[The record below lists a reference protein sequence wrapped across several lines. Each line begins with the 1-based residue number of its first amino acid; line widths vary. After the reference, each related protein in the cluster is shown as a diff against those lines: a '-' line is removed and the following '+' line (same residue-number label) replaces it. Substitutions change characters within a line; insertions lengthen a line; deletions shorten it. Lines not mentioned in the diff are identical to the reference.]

1 MLNVRSQSKLKD
13 KNSKIFEIDVILAY
27 ELFLNRKPESQ
38 EVITNHLRAK
48 NYKELVFNFIRSVEF
63 ISKNYNKSM
72 SVNLVEIGNYKVDV
86 FISNENL
93 HRCLEII
100 KLSWTHLGLTKPHF
114 SVLTNANYLPEK
126 FEINS
131 DSFWKSGDNEKI
143 MILDILKKYNIF
155 NFKELDFSEL
165 GCGVGRVTN
174 SVAREFKSI
183 HGYDISSNHIA
194 LAKNRSKELN
204 INNINFSVVA
214 ENPLEDYTK
223 TDIFYSRIVLQHN
236 PPPIIYILIGNMLKA
251 LKPGGFALFQV
262 PTFKIGYEFDISK
275 YLSKDHQ
282 LDMQMHF
289 IPQRYI
295 FDLVQNNQCKVLE
308 VREDNSIGMLGHA
321 ISNFFIVTKEK

>member
-13 KNSKIFEIDVILAY
+13 KNSKISEIDVILAY

-155 NFKELDFSEL
+155 NFKELDFS
-165 GCGVGRVTN
+165 
-174 SVAREFKSI
+174 
-183 HGYDISSNHIA
+183 
-194 LAKNRSKELN
+194 
-204 INNINFSVVA
+204 
-214 ENPLEDYTK
+214 
-223 TDIFYSRIVLQHN
+223 
-236 PPPIIYILIGNMLKA
+236 
-251 LKPGGFALFQV
+251 
-262 PTFKIGYEFDISK
+262 
-275 YLSKDHQ
+275 
-282 LDMQMHF
+282 
-289 IPQRYI
+289 
-295 FDLVQNNQCKVLE
+295 
-308 VREDNSIGMLGHA
+308 
-321 ISNFFIVTKEK
+321 